1 LLLPLGDIMALGYY
15 GFFYCRGGIVRI
27 QKLTGLVLSSATIA
41 LGGWSNAVAQNF
53 PTKPIR
59 IVVPFPA
66 GGTTDVVARLVAQR
80 LSESMGQ
87 SVVVD
92 NRGGAGGALGAD
104 IVAKSNPDGYTLL
117 MHNITF
123 PLSSVAQ
130 TLAKRS
136 PFDAERD
143 FAGVSVAVYV
153 PFVLTA
159 NPSVPAKDT
168 RELVAL
174 LRGNS
179 KLKYNYGST
188 GPGSV
193 MHVLGEAL
201 KRDGK
206 FDMAHIA
213 YKGAAPL
220 KLELLSGRIQI
231 GGDQLSTSL
240 QEIRAGQLKALATSG
255 SKRIAI
261 LPDVP
266 TVREQGFP
274 ALEFEGFNGLFAPAK
289 TPKAVLDKLQRET
302 AAAVRHPDSVKRFGD
317 LGAEAVGSTG
327 EEQKA
332 MLVRLMKQFEPV
344 IREMKLD

>member
-1 LLLPLGDIMALGYY
+1 MKKCFGQLLALA
-15 GFFYCRGGIVRI
+15 
-27 QKLTGLVLSSATIA
+27 LSSVVSA
-41 LGGWSNAVAQNF
+41 NVAAQDF
-53 PTKPIR
+53 PTRPIR

-80 LSESMGQ
+80 FTESMKQ
-87 SVVVD
+87 PVVVD

-104 IVAKSNPDGYTLL
+104 IVAKSTPDGYTLL
-117 MHNITF
+117 MANITF

-136 PFDAERD
+136 PFDAGKD
-143 FAGVSVAVYV
+143 FTGVSIAVFV
-153 PFVLTA
+153 PFVVTA
-159 NPSVPAKDT
+159 HPSVPAKDLK
-168 RELVAL
+168 ELSAVL
-174 LRGNS
+174 QNK

-193 MHVLGEAL
+193 MHVLGEAF
-201 KRDGK
+201 KRDAK
-206 FDMAHIA
+206 VDMAHIA

-240 QEIRAGQLKALATSG
+240 AEIRAGQLKALATAG
-255 SKRIAI
+255 SKRIAV

-266 TVREQGFP
+266 TVRELGYP
-274 ALEFEGFNGLFAPAK
+274 SLEFEGWNGLLAPAK
-289 TPKAVLDKLQRET
+289 TPRAVIEKLQRET
-302 AAAVRHPDSVKRFGD
+302 AAAVRHPEVQKRFTE
-317 LGAEAVGSTG
+317 LGAETVGSSPK
-327 EEQKA
+327 EQTEIVLKQ
-332 MLVRLMKQFEPV
+332 MKQFTPV

>member
-1 LLLPLGDIMALGYY
+1 MKRIFASLGVFAFSITVAG
-15 GFFYCRGGIVRI
+15 
-27 QKLTGLVLSSATIA
+27 
-41 LGGWSNAVAQNF
+41 AVAAQNF

-80 LSESMGQ
+80 FSESMKQ

-104 IVAKSNPDGYTLL
+104 IVAKATPDGYTLL
-117 MHNITF
+117 MANITF

-136 PFDAERD
+136 PFNAEKD
-143 FAGVSVAVYV
+143 FAGVSIAVFV
-153 PFVLTA
+153 PFVVTA
-159 NPSVPAKDT
+159 HPSVPAKDL
-168 RELVAL
+168 RELGAL
-174 LRGNS
+174 LQNK

-193 MHVLGEAL
+193 MHVLGEAF
-201 KRDGK
+201 KRDARV
-206 FDMAHIA
+206 DMAHIA

-240 QEIRAGQLKALATSG
+240 AEIRAGQLKALATAG
-255 SKRIAI
+255 SKRIAV

-266 TVREQGFP
+266 TVREQGFA
-274 ALEFEGFNGLFAPAK
+274 ALEFEGWNGLLAPAK
-289 TPKAVLDKLQRET
+289 TPRAVIEKLQRET
-302 AAAVRHPDSVKRFGD
+302 AAAVRHPDVQKRFNE
-317 LGAEAVGSTG
+317 LGAEPVGSSSQ
-327 EEQKA
+327 EQMDIVLKQ
-332 MLVRLMKQFEPV
+332 MKQFTPV